1 MGQTFNTT
9 DTKKVTHVVIRE
21 ELKINGHHSLSWFPP
36 PHTLFHALIETEN
49 RSFPLVDR
57 GVKKCFPKVYDVTCL
72 MQVPGTGR
80 KLKDA
85 GLPPP
90 PHFLLPFI
98 STDTLTLH
106 ARRLHCLGSLLQ
118 LLCNFAPNSFKADL
132 MKKYHCQEK

>member
-1 MGQTFNTT
+1 
-9 DTKKVTHVVIRE
+9 
-21 ELKINGHHSLSWFPP
+21 
-36 PHTLFHALIETEN
+36 
-49 RSFPLVDR
+49 
-57 GVKKCFPKVYDVTCL
+57 